1 MQVKWGLRLFI
12 KDLIIILVAFLIS
25 HHFYMQLINNP
36 YVQRIFFQ

>member
-12 KDLIIILVAFLIS
+12 KDLLIVVFAFLIAY
-25 HHFYMQLINNP
+25 HFYITLVSDP

>member
-12 KDLIIILVAFLIS
+12 KDLIIMLVAFLIS